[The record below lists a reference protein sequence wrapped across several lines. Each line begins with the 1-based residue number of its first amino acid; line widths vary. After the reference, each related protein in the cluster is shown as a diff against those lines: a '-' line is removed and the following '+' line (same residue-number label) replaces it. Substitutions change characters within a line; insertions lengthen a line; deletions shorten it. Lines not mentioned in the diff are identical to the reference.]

1 MTLTQR
7 TMKWLARLMLG
18 LVLFGQGVVAANACV
33 TPDASAVHAF
43 SSATMEAMADDM
55 AMDSCHEHE
64 DQIPNA
70 NACLSHCTQS
80 DQINADQHLAA
91 LAAPVSVAELVLP
104 QPQAL
109 SVSFPKARFE
119 PLAFNSDPP
128 IPIRFCTFLN

>member
-1 MTLTQR
+1 
-7 TMKWLARLMLG
+7 MLG

-43 SSATMEAMADDM
+43 SAAAMADDM

-64 DQIPNA
+64 DQLPNA

-80 DQINADQHLAA
+80 DQINADQPLAA
-91 LAAPVSVAELVLP
+91 LTSPIGVAELVLP
-104 QPQAL
+104 QAEART
-109 SVSFPKARFE
+109 VSFPKSRVE
-119 PLAFNSDPP
+119 HLVYTGDPP

>member
-1 MTLTQR
+1 MGITQR

-43 SSATMEAMADDM
+43 SSATVADGM

-64 DQIPNA
+64 DQLPNA

-80 DQINADQHLAA
+80 DQISADQHVVT
-91 LAAPVSVAELVLP
+91 LAAPVSVAVLVLP
-104 QPQAL
+104 PPETLATSL
-109 SVSFPKARFE
+109 PKARFE

-128 IPIRFCTFLN
+128 ISIRFCTFLN

>member
-1 MTLTQR
+1 MGITQR

-43 SSATMEAMADDM
+43 SSAAMADDM

-64 DQIPNA
+64 DQMPNA

-80 DQINADQHLAA
+80 DQIADQHVVS
-91 LAAPVSVAELVLP
+91 LAAPVSVAVQVLP
-104 QPQAL
+104 QPEAL
-109 SVSFPKARFE
+109 ATSFPKARFE